1 MNPRYHLTPSTRFN
15 ANALSIGDLSLEGI
29 HRRTRILLTTHLL
42 PQGHLD
48 HPIAH
53 HLPETPM
60 TTTET
65 TTTTLVSHHLVDPHL
80 GDQEASLD
88 VHPRLPTI
96 LTHLTT
102 RLEDLHGFRTL
113 DPLVAPELPTI
124 LTVTADPLEDR
135 LADLLEDHLEDH
147 PILEDPLTL
156 AAHLLGSCTTLGF
169 RTRIRRH
176 PRRTTNGHHDL
187 QSLRSL
193 IPSTVATLMPSWS
206 SSPSCY

>member
-15 ANALSIGDLSLEGI
+15 ANALSIGDLSLEGTL
-29 HRRTRILLTTHLL
+29 RRMKILLTTHLL
-42 PQGHLD
+42 PQGHFD

-65 TTTTLVSHHLVDPHL
+65 TTTTLAFHHL

-96 LTHLTT
+96 LIHLTT

-124 LTVTADPLEDR
+124 LMVTADPLEDR

-147 PILEDPLTL
+147 PTLEDPLTL
-156 AAHLLGSCTTLGF
+156 AAHLLDSRTTLGF

-176 PRRTTNGHHDL
+176 PRQTTNGHHDL